1 MTAPARPSSPT
12 RRSRSM
18 AIDGEPKN
26 GDFARYIEELSRTG
40 GAPGQVLPAQR
51 APAAAAQ
58 SGVAGKL
65 SELTWG
71 KRSERTAPAPLP
83 ASGAEQAAPAPTL
96 AASAS
101 ARRMALFLTIGALI
115 AGWNALSFFM
125 AALTSGRLD
134 IDTMMPALFL
144 AIAAWMLFKGARNL
158 RAGRRGQ
165 LPKLPPL
172 NTLPKGPNHRG

>member
-1 MTAPARPSSPT
+1 
-12 RRSRSM
+12 M

-26 GDFARYIEELSRTG
+26 GDFARYIEQLSRAG

-58 SGVAGKL
+58 SSVAGKL

-71 KRSERTAPAPLP
+71 KRPERAAPAALP
-83 ASGAEQAAPAPTL
+83 AGDAAQAAPAPTL

-115 AGWNALSFFM
+115 AGWNALSFFV

-134 IDTMMPALFL
+134 IDTLMPALFL

-158 RAGRRGQ
+158 RAGRRGP

-172 NTLPKGPNHRG
+172 STLPKRPDHRD